1 MLDFDSLTVEG
12 VAAALLITAVL
23 LGRRIVP
30 RLRLPQ
36 RRLNHRIPPEWE
48 QIVTSHVALA
58 ARLSSADR
66 VRLLQLTAEFIR
78 AKSFEGVGGLTLSD
92 EMKVIIAAQACL
104 LLLNLP
110 GDVYPKVTTV
120 IVYPH
125 PFIPERVLS
134 IRHGF
139 APVPVPQPLLG
150 ETWRDGA
157 IVLAWDDVLHS
168 AVDLA
173 APGNVVLHEFA
184 HALDHEDGAGDGIP
198 LVESPEALRAWA
210 RVLRRDY
217 AALQA
222 DVDAGRPSV
231 LHPYGATNPA
241 EFFAVATETFF
252 KRPRELLQSN
262 AELYAELKRF
272 YGQDP
277 AGGSGGT

>member
-1 MLDFDSLTVEG
+1 MLDLDSLTVEG
-12 VAAALLITAVL
+12 IAAALLIAAVL
-23 LGRRIVP
+23 LGRRVVP

-36 RRLNHRIPPEWE
+36 RRLHHRVPPEWDR
-48 QIVTSHVALA
+48 IVTSRVALA
-58 ARLSSADR
+58 ARLSPADR
-66 VRLLQLTAEFIR
+66 ARLLQLTAEFIR
-78 AKSFEGVGGLTLSD
+78 TKSFEGCGGLTLTE
-92 EMKVIIAAQACL
+92 EMQVVIAAQACL
-104 LLLNLP
+104 LLLHLP
-110 GDVYPKVTTV
+110 GEVYPKVTTV
-120 IVYPH
+120 LVYPH

-134 IRHGF
+134 IRHPF
-139 APVPVPQPLLG
+139 IPVPVPQPLLG

-157 IVLAWDDVLHS
+157 ILLAWDDVLHS

-262 AELYAELKRF
+262 AELYGELKRF

-277 AGGSGGT
+277 AVSDGST